1 MTETVKLKSPIDGS
15 IYAERPIATDQAINA
30 AVERAKAA
38 QEKWAQTPIVERGK
52 YMLAMLEA
60 LVAMTDEIVPE
71 IAWQMGRPVRY
82 GGEFGG
88 VKERTNYMVE
98 IAEAALK
105 PVPASNPKDGFRRYV
120 KKDPLGVVMVIAPW
134 NYPYLTAVNTI
145 VPALMA
151 GNTVILKHAAQTL
164 LVGERFQQAFD
175 KAGLPKGVFQNV
187 VLNHAQT
194 EKLLGSGKI
203 DHVNF
208 TGSVGGGRAI
218 EKAAAGTFM
227 TLGLELGGKD
237 PAYVLPDAKLDHAVA
252 NLVDGAFYNSGQC
265 CCGIERVYV
274 HEKVYDEFVEGFIAE
289 TKNYVVGNPLEQA
302 TTMGPMA
309 QARFADL
316 IREQKAEAL
325 RKGAVA
331 HINMKVAND
340 KAGSPY
346 LAPEVLTSVDH
357 QMSVM
362 REESFG
368 PIVGIM
374 KVRNDEEA
382 IALMNDSPYGLTASI
397 WTGDIEHAVAIGDRV
412 ETGTVFMNRCDY
424 LDPALVWTGVK
435 DTGKGAALSAHR
447 LRQSDPAEI
456 LSPARSHLIF
466 RKTRHVQADLQMEL
480 PDHRPLRRRAHQG
493 IARRAGRHR
502 HQAAAL
508 RHRSGAGQAA
518 GRRLDA
524 ENPRRRQGALW
535 RVFRGEAEPGRF
547 QPHRRHRRVQEG
559 QA

>member
-15 IYAERPIATDQAINA
+15 IYVERPFAEDKAVGA
-30 AVERAKAA
+30 AVERARAA
-38 QEKWAQTPIVERGK
+38 QVAWAQTSIAERGR
-52 YMLAMLEA
+52 YMLAMLEN
-60 LVAMTDEIVPE
+60 LVAMSDDIVPE
-71 IAWQMGRPVRY
+71 IAWQMGRPTRY

-98 IAEAALK
+98 IAERALA
-105 PVPASNPKDGFRRYV
+105 PVPASNPRDGFRRYV
-120 KKDPLGVVMVIAPW
+120 RKDPLGVVMVVAPW

-151 GNTVILKHAAQTL
+151 GSTVILKHAAQTL

-175 KAGLPKGVFQNV
+175 KAGLPKGVFQNL

-208 TGSVGGGRAI
+208 TGSVAGGRAI

-237 PAYVLPDAKLDHAVA
+237 PAYVLADAKLDHAVA
-252 NLVDGAFYNSGQC
+252 NLVEGAFFNSGQC

-274 HEKVYDEFVEGFIAE
+274 HEKVYDQFVEGFIAE
-289 TKNYVVGNPLEQA
+289 TRSYVLGNPLEQA

-309 QARFADL
+309 QARFADF

-331 HINMKVAND
+331 HMNTRDAQD
-340 KAGSPY
+340 KEGSPY
-346 LAPEVLTSVDH
+346 LPAEVLTNVDH

-362 REESFG
+362 RDESFG

-397 WTGDIEHAVAIGDRV
+397 WTSDTEHAISIGDRV

-435 DTGKGAALSAHR
+435 DTGKGAALSQIGYDNLTRPKSYH
-447 LRQSDPAEI
+447 LREKI
-456 LSPARSHLIF
+456 
-466 RKTRHVQADLQMEL
+466 
-480 PDHRPLRRRAHQG
+480 
-493 IARRAGRHR
+493 
-502 HQAAAL
+502 
-508 RHRSGAGQAA
+508 
-518 GRRLDA
+518 
-524 ENPRRRQGALW
+524 
-535 RVFRGEAEPGRF
+535 
-547 QPHRRHRRVQEG
+547 
-559 QA
+559 

>member
-1 MTETVKLKSPIDGS
+1 MTETIKLKSPIDGS
-15 IYAERPIATDQAINA
+15 IYAERPVATDQAVNA

-38 QEKWAQTPIVERGK
+38 QAAWAQTSIAERGK
-52 YMLAMLEA
+52 YLLAFLEA
-60 LVAMTDEIVPE
+60 LLAMNDEIVPE
-71 IAWQMGRPVRY
+71 LAWQMGRPTRY
-82 GGEFGG
+82 GGEKGG
-88 VKERTNYMVE
+88 VEERTRYMVAL
-98 IAEAALK
+98 AEKALA
-105 PVPASNPKDGFRRYV
+105 PYVPEDRPGFRRYL
-120 KKDPLGVVMVIAPW
+120 KKEPLGVVFVIAPW
-134 NYPYLTAVNTI
+134 NYPYLTAVNSI

-151 GNTVILKHAAQTL
+151 GNAVILKHAAQTL
-164 LVGERFQQAFD
+164 LVGERFAKAFER
-175 KAGLPKGVFQNV
+175 AGLPKGVFQNI

-208 TGSVGGGRAI
+208 TGSVAGGRAI

-237 PAYVLPDAKLDHAVA
+237 PAYVLPDVKLDHAVA

-289 TKNYVVGNPLEQA
+289 TKNYRVGNPLDQA

-309 QARFADL
+309 QARFADF

-325 RKGAVA
+325 RKGATA
-331 HINMKVAND
+331 HIGMKVEND
-340 KAGSPY
+340 REGSPY
-346 LAPEVLTSVDH
+346 LAPEVLTNVDH

-397 WTGDIEHAVAIGDRV
+397 WTTDTDRAAAIGDRI

-424 LDPALVWTGVK
+424 VDPGLVWTGVK
-435 DTGKGAALSAHR
+435 ETGKGGAMSVVGYENLTRPKSYH
-447 LRQSDPAEI
+447 LRETI
-456 LSPARSHLIF
+456 
-466 RKTRHVQADLQMEL
+466 
-480 PDHRPLRRRAHQG
+480 
-493 IARRAGRHR
+493 
-502 HQAAAL
+502 
-508 RHRSGAGQAA
+508 
-518 GRRLDA
+518 
-524 ENPRRRQGALW
+524 
-535 RVFRGEAEPGRF
+535 
-547 QPHRRHRRVQEG
+547 
-559 QA
+559 

>member
-1 MTETVKLKSPIDGS
+1 MTETVKLKSPVDGS
-15 IYAERPIATDQAINA
+15 IYVERPVATDQAVNA
-30 AVERAKAA
+30 AVERARTAQADWARVPVAERAA
-38 QEKWAQTPIVERGK
+38 
-52 YMLAMLEA
+52 YMLKMLEA
-60 LVAMTDEIVPE
+60 LVGMSDEIVPE
-71 IAWQMGRPVRY
+71 LAWQMGRPTRY

-88 VKERTNYMVE
+88 VKERTQYMVE
-98 IAEAALK
+98 IAERALA

-145 VPALMA
+145 VPALIA
-151 GNTVILKHAAQTL
+151 GSTVILKHAAQTL
-164 LVGERFQQAFD
+164 LVGERFAKAFEA
-175 KAGLPKGVFQNV
+175 AGLPKYVFQNL

-208 TGSVGGGRAI
+208 TGSVAGGRAI

-237 PAYVLPDAKLDHAVA
+237 PAYVLSDAKLDHAIV
-252 NLVDGAFYNSGQC
+252 NLVEGAFFNSGQC

-274 HEKVYDEFVEGFIAE
+274 HEKVYDQFVEGFIAE
-289 TKNYVVGNPLEQA
+289 TKNYALGNPLEQS

-309 QARFADL
+309 QARFADF

-331 HINMKVAND
+331 HMNTRDVHD
-340 KAGSPY
+340 KEGSPY
-346 LAPEVLTSVDH
+346 LPAEVLTNVDH

-362 REESFG
+362 RDESFG

-397 WTGDIEHAVAIGDRV
+397 WTADTEHAISIGDRV

-435 DTGKGAALSAHR
+435 DTGKGAALSQIGYDNLTRPKSYH
-447 LRQSDPAEI
+447 LRE
-456 LSPARSHLIF
+456 
-466 RKTRHVQADLQMEL
+466 KV
-480 PDHRPLRRRAHQG
+480 
-493 IARRAGRHR
+493 
-502 HQAAAL
+502 
-508 RHRSGAGQAA
+508 
-518 GRRLDA
+518 
-524 ENPRRRQGALW
+524 
-535 RVFRGEAEPGRF
+535 
-547 QPHRRHRRVQEG
+547 
-559 QA
+559 

>member
-15 IYAERPIATDQAINA
+15 IYAERPVATDQAVNA
-30 AVERAKAA
+30 AVERARAA
-38 QEKWAQTPIVERGK
+38 QVSWAQTSIAERGRL
-52 YMLAMLEA
+52 MLAFLEA
-60 LVAMTDEIVPE
+60 LVAMSDEILPE
-71 IAWQMGRPVRY
+71 LAWQMGRPTRY

-88 VKERTNYMVE
+88 VKERVTYMVG
-98 IAEAALK
+98 IAERALAPVVADDK
-105 PVPASNPKDGFRRYV
+105 PGFRRYI

-151 GNTVILKHAAQTL
+151 GSTVILKHAAQTL
-164 LVGERFQQAFD
+164 LVGERFRQAFD
-175 KAGLPKGVFQNV
+175 KAGLPKHVFQNIV
-187 VLNHAQT
+187 MNHGQT

-208 TGSVGGGRAI
+208 TGSVAGGRAI

-274 HEKVYDEFVEGFIAE
+274 HEKVYDEFVEGFVAE
-289 TKNYVVGNPLEQA
+289 TKNYVVGNPLDQA

-309 QARFADL
+309 QARFADF
-316 IREQKAEAL
+316 IRDQKAEAL
-325 RKGAVA
+325 RKGAKA
-331 HINMKVAND
+331 HIGMKVESD
-340 KAGSPY
+340 REGSPY
-346 LAPEVLTSVDH
+346 LAPEVLTNVDH

-397 WTGDIEHAVAIGDRV
+397 WTRDTDHAAAIGDRI

-435 DTGKGAALSAHR
+435 DTGKGAALSAIGYDNLTRPKSYH
-447 LRQSDPAEI
+447 LR
-456 LSPARSHLIF
+456 
-466 RKTRHVQADLQMEL
+466 
-480 PDHRPLRRRAHQG
+480 
-493 IARRAGRHR
+493 
-502 HQAAAL
+502 
-508 RHRSGAGQAA
+508 
-518 GRRLDA
+518 
-524 ENPRRRQGALW
+524 
-535 RVFRGEAEPGRF
+535 EAI
-547 QPHRRHRRVQEG
+547 
-559 QA
+559 

>member
-1 MTETVKLKSPIDGS
+1 MQTIKLISPIDGS
-15 IYAERPIATDQAINA
+15 IYAERPFASDAQVNA

-38 QEKWAQTPIVERGK
+38 QAEWARTPIVERGK
-52 YMLAMLEA
+52 YMLAMLDA
-60 LVAMTDEIVPE
+60 LVARTDEIVPE

-88 VKERTNYMVE
+88 VAERTRYMVE
-98 IAEAALK
+98 IAERALA
-105 PVPASNPKDGFRRYV
+105 PVMASNPRDGFKRYV

-151 GNTVILKHAAQTL
+151 GNAVILKHAAQTL
-164 LVGERFQQAFD
+164 LVGERFLQAFEA
-175 KAGLPKGVFQNV
+175 AGLPKYVFQNI
-187 VLNHAQT
+187 VLDHAQT
-194 EKLLGSGKI
+194 ERLLGSGRI

-208 TGSVGGGRAI
+208 TGSVSGGRAI

-237 PAYVLPDAKLDHAVA
+237 PAYVLPDAKLDFAVA

-274 HEKVYDEFVEGFIAE
+274 HEKIYDQFVEGFVAE
-289 TKNYVVGNPLEQA
+289 TKNYVVGNPLDPA

-325 RKGAVA
+325 RKGAKA
-331 HINMKVAND
+331 HIGMTAEKD
-340 KAGSPY
+340 FAGSPY
-346 LAPEVLTSVDH
+346 LAPEVLTHVDH

-374 KVRNDEEA
+374 KVRGDEEA

-397 WTGDIEHAVAIGDRV
+397 WTSDTEHAEKIGDRV

-435 DTGKGAALSAHR
+435 DTGKGVALSALGYDNLTRPKSFH
-447 LRQSDPAEI
+447 LRETI
-456 LSPARSHLIF
+456 
-466 RKTRHVQADLQMEL
+466 
-480 PDHRPLRRRAHQG
+480 
-493 IARRAGRHR
+493 
-502 HQAAAL
+502 
-508 RHRSGAGQAA
+508 
-518 GRRLDA
+518 
-524 ENPRRRQGALW
+524 
-535 RVFRGEAEPGRF
+535 
-547 QPHRRHRRVQEG
+547 
-559 QA
+559 

>member
-1 MTETVKLKSPIDGS
+1 LETVKIKSPIDGS
-15 IYAERPIATDQAINA
+15 IYAERPIASDQAVNA
-30 AVERAKAA
+30 AVERARTA
-38 QEKWAQTPIVERGK
+38 QADWARTSIAERGK

-71 IAWQMGRPVRY
+71 LAWQMGRPTRY

-88 VKERTNYMVE
+88 VKERVGYMVE
-98 IAEAALK
+98 IAERALA
-105 PVPASNPKDGFRRYV
+105 PVMASNEKPGFRRYV

-151 GNTVILKHAAQTL
+151 GSAVILKHAAQTL
-164 LVGERFQQAFD
+164 LVGERFAKAFE
-175 KAGLPKGVFQNV
+175 KAGLPKHVFQNLV
-187 VLNHAQT
+187 MNHAQT

-208 TGSVGGGRAI
+208 TGSVAGGRAI

-237 PAYVLPDAKLDHAVA
+237 PAYVLPDAKLDVAVA

-274 HEKVYDEFVEGFIAE
+274 HEKVYDDFVDGFVSL
-289 TKNYVVGNPLEQA
+289 TKDYVVGNPLDAA
-302 TTMGPMA
+302 TTLGPMA
-309 QARFADL
+309 QSRFADF

-325 RKGAVA
+325 RKGAKA
-331 HINMKVAND
+331 HIGMTVD
-340 KAGSPY
+340 KDRQGSPY
-346 LAPEVLTSVDH
+346 LAPEVLTNVDH

-397 WTGDIEHAVAIGDRV
+397 WTSDTDHAAKIGDRV

-435 DTGKGAALSAHR
+435 HTGKGAALSAIGYDNLTRPKSFH
-447 LRQSDPAEI
+447 LRETI
-456 LSPARSHLIF
+456 
-466 RKTRHVQADLQMEL
+466 
-480 PDHRPLRRRAHQG
+480 
-493 IARRAGRHR
+493 
-502 HQAAAL
+502 
-508 RHRSGAGQAA
+508 
-518 GRRLDA
+518 
-524 ENPRRRQGALW
+524 
-535 RVFRGEAEPGRF
+535 
-547 QPHRRHRRVQEG
+547 
-559 QA
+559 